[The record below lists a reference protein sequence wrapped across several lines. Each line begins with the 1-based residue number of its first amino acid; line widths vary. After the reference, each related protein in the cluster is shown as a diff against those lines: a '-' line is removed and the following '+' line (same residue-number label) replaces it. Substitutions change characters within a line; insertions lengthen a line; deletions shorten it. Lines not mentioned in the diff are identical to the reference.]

1 MIERPAERP
10 SPAEHAGR
18 RGEPADPVGEPLHE
32 IVGRVREITRA
43 NEHLFARLIEGERRF
58 RGLAKAVWK
67 VQEDERRR
75 LARELHDGLGQT
87 LTALTHQLERL
98 REKASAKTSDD
109 TGRAVLADITAR
121 LADSVEMARLALN
134 ETRELSRLL
143 RPPVLD
149 DLGLAAALSWLAR
162 TLEQR
167 TGLKVELALDIE
179 TEVESKVGSEI
190 GPEVETATEG
200 GLPDGFPASG
210 RLDPDLETLVFR
222 LVQEALTNVLRHA
235 AVDRA
240 QVAVRRAGGAL
251 ELRVADAGRGF
262 DPAAVLLGGA
272 AGSGLR
278 GMRDRLELFGGRLEI
293 ASAPGQGTLVS
304 ATVPLVSP
312 TGAET

>member
-10 SPAEHAGR
+10 SSVEHAGR
-18 RGEPADPVGEPLHE
+18 RGEPADPAGEPLHE

-98 REKASAKTSDD
+98 REKAEAGAGDN
-109 TGRAVLADITAR
+109 ADIAAR

-179 TEVESKVGSEI
+179 AEVEPGVESEI
-190 GPEVETATEG
+190 GPEIEPEIETATEG
-200 GLPDGFPASG
+200 GLPDGSPASG

-262 DPAAVLLGGA
+262 EPAAVFLGGA
-272 AGSGLR
+272 MGSGLR

-293 ASAPGQGTLVS
+293 ASAPGRGTVVS

-312 TGAET
+312 AGADT

>member
-1 MIERPAERP
+1 MAQSRT
-10 SPAEHAGR
+10 
-18 RGEPADPVGEPLHE
+18 EPLVPPE
-32 IVGRVREITRA
+32 SGRESVSEAVEAVAPMHDIADRMRDITRA
-43 NEHLFARLIEGERRF
+43 HEQLFARLIEGERRF

-98 REKASAKTSDD
+98 REKLGGNVPAD
-109 TGRAVLADITAR
+109 LAAWLD
-121 LADSVEMARLALN
+121 DSVEMARLALN
-134 ETRELSRLL
+134 ESRELSRLL

-167 TGLKVELALDIE
+167 TGLKVELTLDPLDE
-179 TEVESKVGSEI
+179 
-190 GPEVETATEG
+190 
-200 GLPDGFPASG
+200 

-222 LVQEALTNVLRHA
+222 IIQEALTNVLRHA
-235 AVDRA
+235 GADRA
-240 QVAVRRAGGAL
+240 QVAVHRAGESL

-262 DPAAVLLGGA
+262 DPRTVLSGGGAVSATAA

-293 ASAPGQGTLVS
+293 TSTPGQGTVVS
-304 ATVPLVSP
+304 AMVPL
-312 TGAET
+312 AEAAL